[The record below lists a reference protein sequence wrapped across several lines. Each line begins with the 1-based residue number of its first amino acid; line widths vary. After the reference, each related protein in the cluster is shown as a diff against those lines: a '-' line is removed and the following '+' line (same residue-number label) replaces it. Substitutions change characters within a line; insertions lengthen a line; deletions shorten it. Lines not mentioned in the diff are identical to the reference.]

1 MLMSRHG
8 QVILLTCCHLAK
20 PELEAMTEAVRGE
33 VFGGCFSSS
42 YCILCLLINQ
52 ILLGVG
58 SGKKLWTKSRTSA
71 LYRQLSQREFA
82 TYA

>member
-1 MLMSRHG
+1 MSHHG

-20 PELEAMTEAVRGE
+20 PEFEAITKAVKGE
-33 VFGGCFSSS
+33 VFGGSFSSC
-42 YCILCLLINQ
+42 CILCLLINQ
-52 ILLGVG
+52 ILLGIG

-71 LYRQLSQREFA
+71 LYRQLSQHEFA